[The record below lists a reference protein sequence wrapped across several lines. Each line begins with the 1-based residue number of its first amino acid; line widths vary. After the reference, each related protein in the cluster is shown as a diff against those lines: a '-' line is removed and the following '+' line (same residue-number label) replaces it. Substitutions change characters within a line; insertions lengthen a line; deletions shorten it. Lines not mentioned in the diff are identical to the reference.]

1 MSHDRNNCSTQFP
14 PRVTHARVVAALLV
28 ALGTQLLAPAFARPF
43 ADEIDPPAAAVAET
57 PAPATS
63 GPAAV
68 TPALEDRYW
77 ADQVRACSAN
87 ARHVRLHL
95 PGRIVETDEVVTE
108 AAGLRFRSP
117 HLGTARGT
125 ITAAYV
131 GTDTLVA
138 WSDVSQVDIRNV
150 NSAGEAA
157 GMGLVV
163 GLGAGAIVA
172 LLAATAAAAGSIYT
186 FQHQDSHAAGI
197 VLGGAAL
204 GLALGAAV
212 PHHRNGGWVTCC
224 ARDSFMTTPA
234 VTSLH

>member
-1 MSHDRNNCSTQFP
+1 MPLSRIDCSTRLP
-14 PRVTHARVVAALLV
+14 SRVTDARVVAALLV

-43 ADEIDPPAAAVAET
+43 ADESDPPTPIAAET
-57 PAPATS
+57 AAPATT

-77 ADQVRACSAN
+77 ADHVRACSAN
-87 ARHVRLHL
+87 AKHVRLHL

-117 HLGTARGT
+117 HLGTARET
-125 ITAAYV
+125 IIEGYG

-138 WSDVSQVDIRNV
+138 WNDVSQVDVRNV

-157 GMGLVV
+157 GTGLAV
-163 GLGAGAIVA
+163 GLGVGAFVA
-172 LLAATAAAAGSIYT
+172 LLAAGAAAGSIYAS
-186 FQHQDSHAAGI
+186 QHQDSHATGI
-197 VLGGAAL
+197 ALGGAAL

-212 PHHRNGGWVTCC
+212 PHHPNGGWVTCC
-224 ARDSFMTTPA
+224 VRDSFMTDPGTA
-234 VTSLH
+234 SIH